1 MVPLVPPSNTSCEAI
16 QRISLKNREYAYI
29 EDANRGVVLVE
40 IGPKVLT
47 LEAHLTL
54 VAKSR
59 MIELGTGRWCV
70 VRNPVV
76 REEGRAALDDFGQAR
91 IAVGDREVRVGPQ
104 VFPLYPGEEL
114 EGEITPEYVLGVY
127 EALRLRALTAF
138 TDERAP
144 GGARRRE
151 AGDEWLVRGPGRYV
165 PSVEVSVVSAEKAR
179 VLKETE
185 YCVVLNPVDRSTGRI
200 QEGRRKVIS
209 GPDVFFLEPGEIL
222 EGDVRRKHVLS
233 EMQGL
238 KLQALD
244 DFSEPEEGGEPRLR
258 KAGDTWIV
266 RGPRT
271 YVLNEKVIILKEIS
285 ALSLGQGEGL
295 YVRDLRSGKVSLVQG
310 PCQFMPE
317 AHQELHEKRLS
328 PEAEALLGLAP
339 APAPHLTAVDGKEAK
354 APRPPASVEK
364 VDRTRAI
371 VLRIEDNTAVLI
383 NDFETN
389 HARVEFGPAK
399 VMLRPYEDV
408 TVLDL
413 SGSTP
418 KRPRQLKVLMLRL
431 GPDFATDLFEVAT
444 RDHAR
449 LRIKLSYKWQFDVEG
464 DSEKDKAIFRVND
477 FIGYVCENLAS
488 RIRQVAAENEFETF
502 HKNASVLIR
511 RAIFGVDD
519 AGKARKDRL
528 FSENQLRIIDIDIK
542 DIAPVDDKT
551 ALKLREAID
560 TNIQIQLDA
569 SRQEA
574 QAAAELKR
582 IRSEEEKQLADISSH
597 RKAEAERQSLIELQ
611 NRNHQLATLSHAK
624 VEAEAELEKARVESE
639 EALARAE
646 AEARASRIRTEAELE
661 RERLMSEMTLE
672 RQKRMNDLEVERQAR
687 LAEVEADQF
696 RQRVE
701 ALGGGENFV
710 KAVAAQAQAAVVGG
724 LDKVVFLP
732 SGSNLNLFDS
742 MQGLLGPGLRNG
754 SPGDKPVP
762 TLQQG

>member
-1 MVPLVPPSNTSCEAI
+1 
-16 QRISLKNREYAYI
+16 
-29 EDANRGVVLVE
+29 
-40 IGPKVLT
+40 
-47 LEAHLTL
+47 
-54 VAKSR
+54 
-59 MIELGTGRWCV
+59 
-70 VRNPVV
+70 
-76 REEGRAALDDFGQAR
+76 
-91 IAVGDREVRVGPQ
+91 
-104 VFPLYPGEEL
+104 
-114 EGEITPEYVLGVY
+114 
-127 EALRLRALTAF
+127 RL
-138 TDERAP
+138 
-144 GGARRRE
+144 RE

-165 PSVEVSVVSAEKAR
+165 PNAAVSVVSAEKAR

-185 YCVVLNPVDRSTGRI
+185 YCVVLNPVDRATGRI
-200 QEGRRKVIS
+200 QEGRRKVIP
-209 GPDVFFLEPGEIL
+209 GPDVFFLEPGEVL

-244 DFSEPEEGGEPRLR
+244 DLTEPEEGGESRPR

-271 YVLNEKVIILKEIS
+271 YVPTEKVLIHKEIS

-328 PEAEALLGLAP
+328 ADAEVLLGLAP
-339 APAPHLTAVDGKEAK
+339 PPPAPALAAVEGKEAK
-354 APRPPASVEK
+354 APRPTQVSSER

-449 LRIKLSYKWQFDVEG
+449 LRIKLSYKWQFDVAG
-464 DSEKDKAIFRVND
+464 DSEKDKCIFRVND

-488 RIRQVAAENEFETF
+488 RIRQVAAENDFETF

-511 RAIFGVDD
+511 RSIFGVDE
-519 AGKARKDRL
+519 AGKVRKDRL

-569 SRQEA
+569 SKQEA

-597 RKAEAERQSLIELQ
+597 RKSEAERQSLIELQ
-611 NRNHQLATLSHAK
+611 NRNNQLATISHAK
-624 VEAEAELEKARVESE
+624 VEAEAQLERARVENE

-661 RERLMSEMTLE
+661 RERQMSEMALE

-687 LAEVEADQF
+687 LAEVEASQF

-742 MQGLLGPGLRNG
+742 MQGLLGPGGASRP
-754 SPGDKPVP
+754 STPG
-762 TLQQG
+762 GAAGGN

>member
-1 MVPLVPPSNTSCEAI
+1 MPSALPSTEAI

-29 EDANRGVVLVE
+29 EDANRGVVLMEV
-40 IGPKVLT
+40 GPRVLT

-54 VAKSR
+54 VAKER
-59 MIELGTGRWCV
+59 MIEVGAGSWCV

-76 REEGRAALDDFGQAR
+76 RVDGQVALDDFGQAR
-91 IAVGDREVRVGPQ
+91 VAVGDREVRVGPK

-114 EGEITPEYVLGVY
+114 EGDIVPEYVLGVS

-138 TDERAP
+138 TDARAP
-144 GGARRRE
+144 DAPRRRE

-165 PSVEVSVVSAEKAR
+165 PDEAVTVVSLEKAR

-185 YCVVLNPVDRSTGRI
+185 YCVILNPVDRATGRV
-200 QEGRRKVIS
+200 QEGRRKVVS
-209 GPDVFFLEPGEIL
+209 GPDVFFLEPGEAL

-233 EMQGL
+233 ELQGL

-244 DFSEPEEGGEPRLR
+244 DLSEDEGGVPHTR

-271 YVLNEKVIILKEIS
+271 YVPSEKVLIHREIA

-328 PEAEALLGLAP
+328 QDAEALLGLSPPPAAP
-339 APAPHLTAVDGKEAK
+339 DGKEAR
-354 APRPPASVEK
+354 APRPHSTVGERG
-364 VDRTRAI
+364 DRTRAI

-449 LRIKLSYKWQFDVEG
+449 LRIKLSYKWQFDVQG
-464 DSEKDKAIFRVND
+464 DAEKDKAIFRVND

-511 RAIFGVDD
+511 RAIFGMDD
-519 AGKARKDRL
+519 AGHARKDRL

-542 DIAPVDDKT
+542 DIAPVDEKT

-574 QAAAELKR
+574 QATAELKR

-597 RKAEAERQSLIELQ
+597 RKSEAERQSLIELQ
-611 NRNHQLATLSHAK
+611 NRNHQLETLSRAK
-624 VEAEAELEKARVESE
+624 VEAEAQLEKARVESE

-646 AEARASRIRTEAELE
+646 SDARASRIRSEAELE
-661 RERLMSEMTLE
+661 RERLTTQMALE
-672 RQKRMNDLEVERQAR
+672 RQQRLNDLEVERQSR
-687 LAEVEADQF
+687 LAEVEASQF

-732 SGSNLNLFDS
+732 SGSNLNLFDA
-742 MQGLLGPGLRNG
+742 MQGLLGPGGAPRLSAGTPSNPDG
-754 SPGDKPVP
+754 TSA
-762 TLQQG
+762 

>member
-1 MVPLVPPSNTSCEAI
+1 VPPSPASSEAI

-59 MIELGTGRWCV
+59 MVELGTGSWCV
-70 VRNPVV
+70 LRNPVV
-76 REEGRAALDDFGQAR
+76 RAEGRVVLDDFGQAR

-114 EGEITPEYVLGVY
+114 EGEISAEYVLGVY

-138 TDERAP
+138 GEERAS

-151 AGDEWLVRGPGRYV
+151 AGDEWLIRGPGRYV
-165 PSVEVSVVSAEKAR
+165 PNAAVVVVSDEKAR

-185 YCVVLNPVDRSTGRI
+185 YCVVLNPVERTTGRL

-209 GPDVFFLEPGEIL
+209 GPDVFFLEPGEEL
-222 EGDVRRKHVLS
+222 EGDVRRKHVLN

-244 DFSEPEEGGEPRLR
+244 DLTEPEPDGAGGVHAR

-271 YVLNEKVIILKEIS
+271 YVPSEKVLILKEIH

-328 PEAEALLGLAP
+328 PDAEALLGLAP
-339 APAPHLTAVDGKEAK
+339 PPPVVSTDGKG
-354 APRPPASVEK
+354 PRAVGEK

-371 VLRIEDNTAVLI
+371 VLRIEDNAAVLI

-408 TVLDL
+408 SVLEL

-449 LRIKLSYKWQFDVEG
+449 LRIKLSYKWQFDVEE
-464 DSEKDKAIFRVND
+464 DSEKDKSIFRVND

-488 RIRQVAAENEFETF
+488 RIRQVAAENDFETF
-502 HKNASVLIR
+502 HKTASVLIR
-511 RAIFGVDD
+511 RAIFGVDE
-519 AGKARKDRL
+519 AGRPRKDRL

-582 IRSEEEKQLADISSH
+582 IRSEEEKQLADIASH

-611 NRNHQLATLSHAK
+611 NRNNQLATLSRAK
-624 VEAEAELEKARVESE
+624 VEAEAQLEQARVQSE
-639 EALARAE
+639 EVLARAE

-661 RERLMSEMTLE
+661 RERKLSEMTLE
-672 RQKRMNDLEVERQAR
+672 RQKRLNDLEVERQAR
-687 LAEVEADQF
+687 LAEVEAEQF

-701 ALGGGENFV
+701 SLGGGENFV

-742 MQGLLGPGLRNG
+742 MQGLLGPGG
-754 SPGDKPVP
+754 ATVGPGPDTKPR
-762 TLQQG
+762 

>member
-1 MVPLVPPSNTSCEAI
+1 MPSAPSTEAI

-29 EDANRGVVLVE
+29 EDANRGVVLMEV
-40 IGPKVLT
+40 GPRVLT

-54 VAKSR
+54 VAKER
-59 MIELGTGRWCV
+59 MVEVGAGSWCV

-76 REEGRAALDDFGQAR
+76 RVDGQVALDDFGQAR
-91 IAVGDREVRVGPQ
+91 VAVGDREVRVGPK

-114 EGEITPEYVLGVY
+114 EGDIVPEYVLGVS

-138 TDERAP
+138 MDTSVPDAP
-144 GGARRRE
+144 RRRE

-165 PSVEVSVVSAEKAR
+165 PGESVTVVSLEKAR

-185 YCVVLNPVDRSTGRI
+185 YCVILNPVDRATGRV
-200 QEGRRKVIS
+200 QEGRRKVVS
-209 GPDVFFLEPGEIL
+209 GPDVFFLEPGEAL

-233 EMQGL
+233 ELQGL

-244 DFSEPEEGGEPRLR
+244 DLSENEGGEPRAR

-271 YVLNEKVIILKEIS
+271 YVPSEKVLIHREIS

-295 YVRDLRSGKVSLVQG
+295 YVRDLRSGKVSLIQG

-328 PEAEALLGLAP
+328 PDAEALLGLTPPLPPP
-339 APAPHLTAVDGKEAK
+339 ADAKEVR
-354 APRPPASVEK
+354 APRLMIATEK
-364 VDRTRAI
+364 GDRTRAI

-449 LRIKLSYKWQFDVEG
+449 LRIKLSYKWQFDVQG
-464 DSEKDKAIFRVND
+464 DPEKDKAIFRVND

-511 RAIFGVDD
+511 RAIFGMDD
-519 AGKARKDRL
+519 AGRARKDRL

-542 DIAPVDDKT
+542 DIAPVDEKT

-582 IRSEEEKQLADISSH
+582 IRSEEERQLADIASH
-597 RKAEAERQSLIELQ
+597 RKSEAERQSLIELQ
-611 NRNHQLATLSHAK
+611 NRNHQLETLSRAK
-624 VEAEAELEKARVESE
+624 VEAEAQLERARVESE

-646 AEARASRIRTEAELE
+646 SDARASRIRSEAEAE
-661 RERLMSEMTLE
+661 RERLTTQVTLE
-672 RQKRMNDLEVERQAR
+672 RQQRLNDLEAERQSR
-687 LAEVEADQF
+687 LAEVEATQF

-701 ALGGGENFV
+701 SLGGGENFV

-732 SGSNLNLFDS
+732 SGANLNLFDA
-742 MQGLLGPGLRNG
+742 MQGLLGPGVQPRLSAHNAPKP
-754 SPGDKPVP
+754 PGD
-762 TLQQG
+762 TSA

>member
-1 MVPLVPPSNTSCEAI
+1 MPPSTPSSDAI

-40 IGPKVLT
+40 IGPRVLT

-54 VAKSR
+54 VMKSR
-59 MIELGTGRWCV
+59 MVELGTGSWCV

-76 REEGRAALDDFGQAR
+76 RAEGRVALDDFGQAR

-114 EGEITPEYVLGVY
+114 EGEIVPEYVLGTN

-138 TDERAP
+138 QEEGASA
-144 GGARRRE
+144 GARRRE
-151 AGDEWLVRGPGRYV
+151 AGDEWLMRGPGRYV
-165 PSVEVSVVSAEKAR
+165 PNAAVVVVSDEKAR

-185 YCVVLNPVDRSTGRI
+185 YCVVLNPVDRATGRI

-209 GPDVFFLEPGEIL
+209 GPDVFFLEPGEEL
-222 EGDVRRKHVLS
+222 EGEVRRKHVLS

-244 DFSEPEEGGEPRLR
+244 DLAEPEEGGVPRER

-271 YVLNEKVIILKEIS
+271 YVPSEKVLILKEIV

-328 PEAEALLGLAP
+328 AEAEALLGLTPP
-339 APAPHLTAVDGKEAK
+339 ALVAVPGEGK
-354 APRPPASVEK
+354 APRAPSAGEK

-371 VLRIEDNTAVLI
+371 VLRIEDNAAVLI

-418 KRPRQLKVLMLRL
+418 KKPRQLKVLMLRL

-449 LRIKLSYKWQFDVEG
+449 LRIKLSYKWQFDVAE

-488 RIRQVAAENEFETF
+488 RIRQVAAENDFETF
-502 HKNASVLIR
+502 HKTASVLIR
-511 RAIFGVDD
+511 RAIFGMDE
-519 AGKARKDRL
+519 GGRPRKDRL
-528 FSENQLRIIDIDIK
+528 FAENQLRIIDIDIK

-611 NRNHQLATLSHAK
+611 NRNNQLATLSRAK
-624 VEAEAELEKARVESE
+624 VEAEAQLEKARVESE

-646 AEARASRIRTEAELE
+646 AEARSSRIRTEAELE
-661 RERLMSEMTLE
+661 RERKMTEMTME
-672 RQKRMNDLEVERQAR
+672 RQKRLNDLEVERQAR
-687 LAEVEADQF
+687 LAEVEASQF

-710 KAVAAQAQAAVVGG
+710 KMVAAQAQAAVVGG

-742 MQGLLGPGLRNG
+742 MQGLLGPGGATVR
-754 SPGDKPVP
+754 PGPGGG
-762 TLQQG
+762 TGGGH

>member
-1 MVPLVPPSNTSCEAI
+1 MPSALPSTEAI

-29 EDANRGVVLVE
+29 EDANRGVVLMEV
-40 IGPKVLT
+40 GPRVLT

-54 VAKSR
+54 VAKER
-59 MIELGTGRWCV
+59 MIEVGAGSWCV

-76 REEGRAALDDFGQAR
+76 RVDGQVALDDFGQAR
-91 IAVGDREVRVGPQ
+91 VAVGDREVRVGPK

-114 EGEITPEYVLGVY
+114 EGDIVPEYVLGVS

-138 TDERAP
+138 ADTRAP
-144 GGARRRE
+144 DAPRRRE

-165 PSVEVSVVSAEKAR
+165 PDEAVTVVSLEKAR

-185 YCVVLNPVDRSTGRI
+185 YCVILNPVDPATGRV
-200 QEGRRKVIS
+200 QEGRRKVVS
-209 GPDVFFLEPGEIL
+209 GPDVFFLEPGEAL

-233 EMQGL
+233 ELQGL

-244 DFSEPEEGGEPRLR
+244 DLSEDEGGVPHTR

-271 YVLNEKVIILKEIS
+271 YVPSEKVLIHREIA

-328 PEAEALLGLAP
+328 PDAEALLGLSPPPAAP
-339 APAPHLTAVDGKEAK
+339 DAKEAR
-354 APRPPASVEK
+354 APRPHSTVGERG
-364 VDRTRAI
+364 DRTRAI

-408 TVLDL
+408 TMLDL

-449 LRIKLSYKWQFDVEG
+449 LRIKLSYKWQFDVQG
-464 DSEKDKAIFRVND
+464 DADKDKAIFRVND

-511 RAIFGVDD
+511 RAIFGMDD
-519 AGKARKDRL
+519 EGRARKDRL

-542 DIAPVDDKT
+542 DIAPVDEKT

-597 RKAEAERQSLIELQ
+597 RKSEAERQSLIELQ
-611 NRNHQLATLSHAK
+611 NRNHQLETLSRAK
-624 VEAEAELEKARVESE
+624 VEAEAQLEKARVESE

-646 AEARASRIRTEAELE
+646 SDARASRIRSEAELE
-661 RERLMSEMTLE
+661 RERLTTQMALE
-672 RQKRMNDLEVERQAR
+672 RQQRLNDLEVERQSR
-687 LAEVEADQF
+687 LAEVEASQF

-732 SGSNLNLFDS
+732 SGSNLNLFDA
-742 MQGLLGPGLRNG
+742 MQGLLGPGGAPRLSAG
-754 SPGDKPVP
+754 TPSKPDG
-762 TLQQG
+762 TSA

>member
-1 MVPLVPPSNTSCEAI
+1 LPPANASEAI

-54 VAKSR
+54 VTKSR
-59 MIELGTGRWCV
+59 MIELGTGSWCV

-76 REEGRAALDDFGQAR
+76 RAEGRVALDDFGQAR

-114 EGEITPEYVLGVY
+114 EGDITPEYVLGLY
-127 EALRLRALTAF
+127 DALRLRALTAF

-144 GGARRRE
+144 GGPRRRE

-165 PSVEVSVVSAEKAR
+165 PSAAVSVVSAEKAR

-185 YCVVLNPVDRSTGRI
+185 YCVVLNPVDRTSGRI
-200 QEGRRKVIS
+200 QEGRRKIVS
-209 GPDVFFLEPGEIL
+209 GPDVFFLEPGEAL

-233 EMQGL
+233 ELQGL

-244 DFSEPEEGGEPRLR
+244 DFSEPDEEGEFQLR

-271 YVLNEKVIILKEIS
+271 YVPNEKVLIHREIA

-328 PEAEALLGLAP
+328 PDAEALLGLAP
-339 APAPHLTAVDGKEAK
+339 APTPAAVDGKEGK
-354 APRPPASVEK
+354 APRQVAAPPER

-408 TVLDL
+408 AVLDL
-413 SGSTP
+413 SGGTP

-449 LRIKLSYKWQFDVEG
+449 LRIKLSYKWLFDVEG

-488 RIRQVAAENEFETF
+488 RIRQVAAENDFETF
-502 HKNASVLIR
+502 HKNASMLIR
-511 RAIFGVDD
+511 RAIFGLDE
-519 AGKARKDRL
+519 AGKARKERV

-597 RKAEAERQSLIELQ
+597 RKSEAERQSLIELQ
-611 NRNHQLATLSHAK
+611 NRNHQLATISHAK
-624 VEAEAELEKARVESE
+624 VEAEAQLERARVESE

-661 RERLMSEMTLE
+661 RERMMSEMALE
-672 RQKRMNDLEVERQAR
+672 RQKRMNDLEVDRQAR
-687 LAEVEADQF
+687 LAEVEAAQF

-732 SGSNLNLFDS
+732 SGSNLNLFDA
-742 MQGLLGPGLRNG
+742 MQGLLGPGGAPRL
-754 SPGDKPVP
+754 P
-762 TLQQG
+762 TQGTGTGKSVDG

>member
-1 MVPLVPPSNTSCEAI
+1 MPPANNSTEAI

-40 IGPKVLT
+40 IGPRVLT

-54 VAKSR
+54 VHKSR
-59 MIELGTGRWCV
+59 MIELGTGSWCV

-76 REEGRAALDDFGQAR
+76 RSDGRVALDDFGQAR

-104 VFPLYPGEEL
+104 VFSLYPGEEL
-114 EGEITPEYVLGVY
+114 EGDITPEYVLGVY

-144 GGARRRE
+144 GGARDRE

-165 PSVEVSVVSAEKAR
+165 PSEAVSVVSAEKAR

-185 YCVVLNPVDRSTGRI
+185 YCVVLNPVDRATGRI

-209 GPDVFFLEPGEIL
+209 GPDVFFLEPGEAL

-244 DFSEPEEGGEPRLR
+244 DFSEPEEGGEPRPR
-258 KAGDTWIV
+258 RAGDTWIV

-271 YVLNEKVIILKEIS
+271 YVPNEKVLIHKEIS

-328 PEAEALLGLAP
+328 PDAEALLGLAP
-339 APAPHLTAVDGKEAK
+339 ALAAVEGKDAK
-354 APRPPASVEK
+354 APRPVPVERI
-364 VDRTRAI
+364 DRTRAI

-383 NDFETN
+383 NDFESN
-389 HARVEFGPAK
+389 HARVEFGPVK

-413 SGSTP
+413 SGGTP

-431 GPDFATDLFEVAT
+431 GPDFSTDLFEVAT

-464 DSEKDKAIFRVND
+464 DAEKDKSIFRVND
-477 FIGYVCENLAS
+477 FVGYVCENLAS

-511 RAIFGVDD
+511 RAIFGVDES
-519 AGKARKDRL
+519 GKARKDRL

-597 RKAEAERQSLIELQ
+597 RKSEAERQSLIELQ
-611 NRNHQLATLSHAK
+611 NRNHQLSAISDAK
-624 VEAEAELEKARVESE
+624 VGAEAQLEKARVESE

-661 RERLMSEMTLE
+661 RERMMSEVALE
-672 RQKRMNDLEVERQAR
+672 RQKRMNDLEVDRQAR

-742 MQGLLGPGLRNG
+742 MQGLLGPGGASRPPTAAG
-754 SPGDKPVP
+754 SGK
-762 TLQQG
+762 TLEG

>member
-1 MVPLVPPSNTSCEAI
+1 MPPSNNSSEAI

-54 VAKSR
+54 VSKSR
-59 MIELGTGRWCV
+59 MIELGTGSWCV

-76 REEGRAALDDFGQAR
+76 REDNKVALDDFGQAR

-114 EGEITPEYVLGVY
+114 EGEISAEDVLGVY
-127 EALRLRALTAF
+127 DALRLRALTAF
-138 TDERAP
+138 MDERAP

-165 PSVEVSVVSAEKAR
+165 PNASVIVVSTEKAR

-185 YCVVLNPVDRSTGRI
+185 YCIVLNPVDRATGKI

-209 GPDVFFLEPGEIL
+209 GPDVFFLEPGEAL

-244 DFSEPEEGGEPRLR
+244 DFSEPEEGSAQRLR

-271 YVLNEKVIILKEIS
+271 YVPNEKVVIQKEIS

-328 PEAEALLGLAP
+328 SEAEALLGLAP
-339 APAPHLTAVDGKEAK
+339 PPQGPHLTTVDAK
-354 APRPPASVEK
+354 DAKPSRPASGSSDR

-371 VLRIEDNTAVLI
+371 VLRIEDNTSVLI

-488 RIRQVAAENEFETF
+488 RIRQVAAENDFETF

-511 RAIFGVDD
+511 RAIFGVDES
-519 AGKARKDRL
+519 GKARKDRL
-528 FSENQLRIIDIDIK
+528 FSENKLRIIDIDIK

-569 SRQEA
+569 SKQEA

-611 NRNHQLATLSHAK
+611 NKNHQLATLSHAK
-624 VEAEAELEKARVESE
+624 VGAEAQLEKARVESE

-661 RERLMSEMTLE
+661 RERKMSEVALE
-672 RQKRMNDLEVERQAR
+672 RQKRLNDLEVDRQAR
-687 LAEVEADQF
+687 LAAVEADQF

-742 MQGLLGPGLRNG
+742 MQGLLGPGMKNG
-754 SPGDKPVP
+754 AAKDGGPSAVS
-762 TLQQG
+762 

>member
-1 MVPLVPPSNTSCEAI
+1 MPPSNNSSEAI

-54 VAKSR
+54 VTKSR
-59 MIELGTGRWCV
+59 MVELGTGSWCV

-76 REEGRAALDDFGQAR
+76 REDGKVSLDDFGQAR

-127 EALRLRALTAF
+127 DALRMRALTAF
-138 TDERAP
+138 MDERAP
-144 GGARRRE
+144 GGPRRRE

-165 PSVEVSVVSAEKAR
+165 PSEAVSVVSTEKAR

-185 YCVVLNPVDRSTGRI
+185 YCIVLNPVDRTTGKI

-209 GPDVFFLEPGEIL
+209 GPDVFFLEPGEVL
-222 EGDVRRKHVLS
+222 EGEVRRKHVLS

-244 DFSEPEEGGEPRLR
+244 DFPEPEEGGEPRPR

-271 YVLNEKVIILKEIS
+271 YVPNEKVVIQKEIH

-328 PEAEALLGLAP
+328 ADAEALLGLAP
-339 APAPHLTAVDGKEAK
+339 APQGVQLSAVDGKEAK
-354 APRPPASVEK
+354 VSRPSPAAGERM
-364 VDRTRAI
+364 DRTRAI

-413 SGSTP
+413 SGGTP

-449 LRIKLSYKWQFDVEG
+449 LRIKLSYKWQFDVES

-488 RIRQVAAENEFETF
+488 RIRQVAAENDFETF

-511 RAIFGVDD
+511 RSIFGVDE

-528 FSENQLRIIDIDIK
+528 FSENKLRIIDIDIK

-569 SRQEA
+569 SKQEA

-582 IRSEEEKQLADISSH
+582 IRSEEEKKLADISSH
-597 RKAEAERQSLIELQ
+597 RKSEAERQSLIELE
-611 NRNHQLATLSHAK
+611 NKNHQLATLSHAK
-624 VEAEAELEKARVESE
+624 VGAEAELEKARVESE

-661 RERLMSEMTLE
+661 RERMMSEVALE
-672 RQKRMNDLEVERQAR
+672 RQKKLNDLEVDRQAR
-687 LAEVEADQF
+687 LAAVEADQF

-710 KAVAAQAQAAVVGG
+710 KVVAAQAQAAVVGG

-742 MQGLLGPGLRNG
+742 MQGLLGPGGKNG
-754 SPGDKPVP
+754 AVVDK
-762 TLQQG
+762 GSAASK

>member
-1 MVPLVPPSNTSCEAI
+1 MPPSNASSDAI

-40 IGPKVLT
+40 IGPRVLT

-54 VAKSR
+54 VMKSR
-59 MIELGTGRWCV
+59 MVELGTGSWCV

-76 REEGRAALDDFGQAR
+76 RAEGRVALDDFGQAR

-114 EGEITPEYVLGVY
+114 EGEIVPEYVLGTN

-138 TDERAP
+138 QEEGAS

-151 AGDEWLVRGPGRYV
+151 AGDEWLMRGPGRYV
-165 PSVEVSVVSAEKAR
+165 PNAAVVVVSDEKAR

-185 YCVVLNPVDRSTGRI
+185 YCVVLNPVDRATGRI

-209 GPDVFFLEPGEIL
+209 GPDVFFLEPGEEL
-222 EGDVRRKHVLS
+222 EGEVRRKHVLS

-244 DFSEPEEGGEPRLR
+244 DLAEPEEGGVPRER

-271 YVLNEKVIILKEIS
+271 YVPSEKVLILKEIV

-328 PEAEALLGLAP
+328 AEAEALLGLAP
-339 APAPHLTAVDGKEAK
+339 PVLAAVPGEGK
-354 APRPPASVEK
+354 APRAPSAGER

-371 VLRIEDNTAVLI
+371 VLRIEDNAAVLI

-418 KRPRQLKVLMLRL
+418 KKPRQLKVLMLRL

-449 LRIKLSYKWQFDVEG
+449 LRIKLSYKWQFDVAE

-488 RIRQVAAENEFETF
+488 RIRQVAAENDFETF
-502 HKNASVLIR
+502 HKTASVLIR
-511 RAIFGVDD
+511 RAIFGMDE
-519 AGKARKDRL
+519 GGRPRKDRL
-528 FSENQLRIIDIDIK
+528 FAENQLRIIDIDIK

-611 NRNHQLATLSHAK
+611 NRNNQLATLSRAK
-624 VEAEAELEKARVESE
+624 VEAEAQLEKARVESE

-661 RERLMSEMTLE
+661 RERKMTEMTME
-672 RQKRMNDLEVERQAR
+672 RQKRLNDLEVERQAR
-687 LAEVEADQF
+687 LAEVEASQF

-710 KAVAAQAQAAVVGG
+710 KMVAAQAQAAVVGG

-742 MQGLLGPGLRNG
+742 MQGLLGPGGATVR
-754 SPGDKPVP
+754 PGPGGG
-762 TLQQG
+762 TGGGH

>member
-1 MVPLVPPSNTSCEAI
+1 MPPANNSSEAI

-54 VAKSR
+54 VTKSR
-59 MIELGTGRWCV
+59 MIELGTGSWCV

-76 REEGRAALDDFGQAR
+76 RADGRVALDDYGQAR

-114 EGEITPEYVLGVY
+114 EGDITPEYVLGLY
-127 EALRLRALTAF
+127 DALRLRALTAF
-138 TDERAP
+138 MDERAP
-144 GGARRRE
+144 GGPRQRE

-165 PSVEVSVVSAEKAR
+165 PSAAVSVVSAEKAR

-185 YCVVLNPVDRSTGRI
+185 YCVVLNPVDRTSGRI
-200 QEGRRKVIS
+200 QEGRRKIVS
-209 GPDVFFLEPGEIL
+209 GPDVFFLEPGEVL
-222 EGDVRRKHVLS
+222 EGDVRRKHILS

-238 KLQALD
+238 KLQAID
-244 DFSEPEEGGEPRLR
+244 DFSEPDEEGEFQLR

-271 YVLNEKVIILKEIS
+271 YVPNEKVLIHKEIA

-328 PEAEALLGLAP
+328 PDAEALLGLAP
-339 APAPHLTAVDGKEAK
+339 PGQGPALAAVEGKEGK
-354 APRPPASVEK
+354 APRQVAVAPER

-389 HARVEFGPAK
+389 HALVEFGPAK

-408 TVLDL
+408 AVLDL
-413 SGSTP
+413 SGGTP

-449 LRIKLSYKWQFDVEG
+449 LRIKLSYKWLFDVEG

-488 RIRQVAAENEFETF
+488 RIRQVAAENDFETF
-502 HKNASVLIR
+502 HKNASMLIR
-511 RAIFGVDD
+511 RAIFGLDD
-519 AGKARKDRL
+519 AGKARKERV

-597 RKAEAERQSLIELQ
+597 RKSEAERQSLIELQ
-611 NRNHQLATLSHAK
+611 NRNHQLATISHAK
-624 VEAEAELEKARVESE
+624 VEAEAQLERARVESE

-661 RERLMSEMTLE
+661 RERMMSEMALE
-672 RQKRMNDLEVERQAR
+672 RQKRMNDLEVDRQAR
-687 LAEVEADQF
+687 LAEVEAGQF

-732 SGSNLNLFDS
+732 SGSNLNLFDA
-742 MQGLLGPGLRNG
+742 MQGLLGPGGAPRL
-754 SPGDKPVP
+754 P
-762 TLQQG
+762 TQSTSTGKSVDG

>member
-1 MVPLVPPSNTSCEAI
+1 MATAQPNSPDAI

-54 VAKSR
+54 ISKSR
-59 MIELGTGRWCV
+59 MVELGAGTWCV

-76 REEGRAALDDFGQAR
+76 RAEGKVALDGYGQAR
-91 IAVGDREVRVGPQ
+91 IAVGDREVRVGPM
-104 VFPLYPGEEL
+104 VFPLYPGEAL
-114 EGEITPEYVLGVY
+114 EGEIMDEYVLGVND
-127 EALRLRALTAF
+127 ALRIRALGAF
-138 TDERAP
+138 TDTSAP
-144 GGARRRE
+144 GGPRRRE

-165 PSVEVSVVSAEKAR
+165 PNASVTVESAEKAR
-179 VLKETE
+179 VLKESE
-185 YCVVLNPVDRSTGRI
+185 YCVVLNPIDRATGKI
-200 QEGRRKVIS
+200 QEGKRRVIAS
-209 GPDVFFLEPGEIL
+209 PDSFFLEPGEVL
-222 EGDVRRKHVLS
+222 EGDIRKKHVLS

-244 DFSEPEEGGEPRLR
+244 DLSEDGPNGTLSR
-258 KAGDTWIV
+258 KAGDTWLI

-271 YVLNEKVIILKEIS
+271 YVPSEKVAILKEIT
-285 ALSLGQGEGL
+285 AMSLGQGEGL
-295 YVRDLRSGKVSLVQG
+295 YVRDLKSGKVSLVQG

-328 PEAEALLGLAP
+328 PDAEAILGLAP
-339 APAPHLTAVDGKEAK
+339 APALQAVDGKPPP
-354 APRPPASVEK
+354 PRERI
-364 VDRTRAI
+364 DRTRAI
-371 VLRIEDNTAVLI
+371 VLRIEDNSAVLI
-383 NDFETN
+383 NDYETN

-399 VMLRPYEDV
+399 VMLKPYEDV
-408 TVLDL
+408 SVLEL

-418 KRPRQLKVLMLRL
+418 KKPRQLKVLMLRL

-449 LRIKLSYKWQFDVEG
+449 LRIKLSYKWQFVVEG
-464 DSEKDKAIFRVND
+464 DSEKDKCIFRVND

-488 RIRQVAAENEFETF
+488 RIRQVAAENDFETF
-502 HKNASVLIR
+502 HKNASNLIR

-519 AGKARKDRL
+519 AGKPRKERV
-528 FSENQLRIIDIDIK
+528 FGENQLRIIDIDIK

-569 SRQEA
+569 SKQEA

-582 IRSEEEKQLADISSH
+582 IKSEEQKQLADIESH
-597 RKAEAERQSLIELQ
+597 KKAEADRQALIELQ
-611 NRNHQLATLSHAK
+611 NKNHQLATLSAAK
-624 VEAEAELEKARVESE
+624 VEAEAQLEKARVESDE
-639 EALARAE
+639 QLARAE
-646 AEARASRIRTEAELE
+646 AEARASKIRTDAELE
-661 RERLMSEMTLE
+661 RERRMMELMLE
-672 RQKRMNDLEVERQAR
+672 RQKRMNDLEVERQSR

-696 RQRVE
+696 RRRVE
-701 ALGGGENFV
+701 AMGGGENFV

-724 LDKVVFLP
+724 IDKVVFVP
-732 SGSNLNLFDS
+732 SNAGLNLFDS
-742 MQGLLGPGLRNG
+742 MQSLLGTNGKPGPGLLE
-754 SPGDKPVP
+754 PGRKPKE
-762 TLQQG
+762 T

>member
-1 MVPLVPPSNTSCEAI
+1 MPPSNNSSEAI

-54 VAKSR
+54 VTKSR
-59 MIELGTGRWCV
+59 MIELGAGSWCV
-70 VRNPVV
+70 LRNPVV
-76 REEGRAALDDFGQAR
+76 RENGRVALDEFGQAR

-114 EGEITPEYVLGVY
+114 EGEIAPEHVLGVY
-127 EALRLRALTAF
+127 DALRLRALTSF

-144 GGARRRE
+144 GSPRLRE

-165 PSVEVSVVSAEKAR
+165 PSEAVEVVSAEKAR

-185 YCVVLNPVDRSTGRI
+185 YCVVLNPVDRATGKI

-209 GPDVFFLEPGEIL
+209 GPDVFFLEPGEAL

-244 DFSEPEEGGEPRLR
+244 DLSEPEEGSEARPR

-271 YVLNEKVIILKEIS
+271 YVPNEKVLILKEIA

-328 PEAEALLGLAP
+328 PDAEALLGLAP
-339 APAPHLTAVDGKEAK
+339 PAPSAQLAAVDGKEVK
-354 APRPPASVEK
+354 APRQAGGSSDRI
-364 VDRTRAI
+364 DRTRAI

-413 SGSTP
+413 SGATP
-418 KRPRQLKVLMLRL
+418 KRPRLLKVIMLRL

-488 RIRQVAAENEFETF
+488 RIRQVAAENDFETF

-511 RAIFGVDD
+511 RAIFGVDET
-519 AGKARKDRL
+519 GKARKDRL

-569 SRQEA
+569 SKQEA

-611 NRNHQLATLSHAK
+611 NKNHQLSTLSHAK
-624 VEAEAELEKARVESE
+624 VEAEAQLEKARVESE

-646 AEARASRIRTEAELE
+646 AEARSSRIRTEAELE
-661 RERLMSEMTLE
+661 REHKMIEMALD
-672 RQKRMNDLEVERQAR
+672 RQKRMNDLEVDRQAR
-687 LAEVEADQF
+687 IAAVEADQF

-742 MQGLLGPGLRNG
+742 MQGLLGPGGRNAA
-754 SPGDKPVP
+754 PAGDKGVGG
-762 TLQQG
+762 TN

>member
-1 MVPLVPPSNTSCEAI
+1 MPSAPSTEAI

-29 EDANRGVVLVE
+29 EDANRGVVLMEV
-40 IGPKVLT
+40 GPRVLT

-54 VAKSR
+54 VAKER
-59 MIELGTGRWCV
+59 MVEVGVGSWCV

-76 REEGRAALDDFGQAR
+76 RVDGQVALDDFGQAR
-91 IAVGDREVRVGPQ
+91 VAVGDREVRVGPK

-114 EGEITPEYVLGVY
+114 EGDIVPEYVLGVS

-138 TDERAP
+138 TDTHVPDAP
-144 GGARRRE
+144 RRRE

-165 PSVEVSVVSAEKAR
+165 PGESVTVVSLEKAR

-185 YCVVLNPVDRSTGRI
+185 YCVILNPVDRATGRV
-200 QEGRRKVIS
+200 QEGRRKVVS
-209 GPDVFFLEPGEIL
+209 GPDVFFLEPGEAL

-233 EMQGL
+233 ELQGL

-244 DFSEPEEGGEPRLR
+244 DLSENEGGEPRAR

-271 YVLNEKVIILKEIS
+271 YVPSEKVLIHREIA

-328 PEAEALLGLAP
+328 PDAEALLGLTPPLPP
-339 APAPHLTAVDGKEAK
+339 AEAK
-354 APRPPASVEK
+354 DARAPRPMIATEK
-364 VDRTRAI
+364 GDRTRAI

-449 LRIKLSYKWQFDVEG
+449 LRIKLSYKWQFDVQG
-464 DSEKDKAIFRVND
+464 DPEKDKAIFRVND

-511 RAIFGVDD
+511 RAIFGMDD
-519 AGKARKDRL
+519 AGRARKDRL

-542 DIAPVDDKT
+542 DIAPVDEKT

-582 IRSEEEKQLADISSH
+582 IRSEEEKQLADIASH
-597 RKAEAERQSLIELQ
+597 RKSEAERQSLIELQ
-611 NRNHQLATLSHAK
+611 NRNHQLETLSRAK
-624 VEAEAELEKARVESE
+624 VEAEAQLERARVESE

-646 AEARASRIRTEAELE
+646 SDARASRIRSEAEAE
-661 RERLMSEMTLE
+661 RERLTTQVALE
-672 RQKRMNDLEVERQAR
+672 RQQRLNDLEVERQSR
-687 LAEVEADQF
+687 LAEVEASQF

-701 ALGGGENFV
+701 SLGGGENFV

-732 SGSNLNLFDS
+732 SGSNLNLFDA
-742 MQGLLGPGLRNG
+742 MQGLLGPGGQPRLSAPH
-754 SPGDKPVP
+754 SPKPAD
-762 TLQQG
+762 G

>member
-1 MVPLVPPSNTSCEAI
+1 M
-16 QRISLKNREYAYI
+16 
-29 EDANRGVVLVE
+29 
-40 IGPKVLT
+40 
-47 LEAHLTL
+47 
-54 VAKSR
+54 
-59 MIELGTGRWCV
+59 
-70 VRNPVV
+70 
-76 REEGRAALDDFGQAR
+76 
-91 IAVGDREVRVGPQ
+91 
-104 VFPLYPGEEL
+104 
-114 EGEITPEYVLGVY
+114 
-127 EALRLRALTAF
+127 
-138 TDERAP
+138 
-144 GGARRRE
+144 
-151 AGDEWLVRGPGRYV
+151 
-165 PSVEVSVVSAEKAR
+165 
-179 VLKETE
+179 
-185 YCVVLNPVDRSTGRI
+185 
-200 QEGRRKVIS
+200 
-209 GPDVFFLEPGEIL
+209 
-222 EGDVRRKHVLS
+222 
-233 EMQGL
+233 
-238 KLQALD
+238 
-244 DFSEPEEGGEPRLR
+244 
-258 KAGDTWIV
+258 
-266 RGPRT
+266 
-271 YVLNEKVIILKEIS
+271 
-285 ALSLGQGEGL
+285 
-295 YVRDLRSGKVSLVQG
+295 RDLRSGKVSLVQG

-328 PEAEALLGLAP
+328 PDAEALLGLSPP
-339 APAPHLTAVDGKEAK
+339 AQGPHLAAVEGKDKDK
-354 APRPPASVEK
+354 AAQRPSQSSSER

-371 VLRIEDNTAVLI
+371 VLRIEDNTSVLI

-413 SGSTP
+413 SGGTP

-488 RIRQVAAENEFETF
+488 RIRQVAAENDFETF

-511 RAIFGVDD
+511 RAIFGVDE

-528 FSENQLRIIDIDIK
+528 FSENKLRIIDIDIK

-569 SRQEA
+569 SKQEA

-597 RKAEAERQSLIELQ
+597 RKSEAERQSLIELQ
-611 NRNHQLATLSHAK
+611 NKNHQLATLSHAK
-624 VEAEAELEKARVESE
+624 VGAEAQLEKARVENE

-646 AEARASRIRTEAELE
+646 AESRASRIRTEAELE
-661 RERLMSEMTLE
+661 RERMMSEVALE
-672 RQKRMNDLEVERQAR
+672 RQKKMNDLEVDRQAR
-687 LAEVEADQF
+687 LAAVEADQF

-742 MQGLLGPGLRNG
+742 MQGLLGPGGKNG
-754 SPGDKPVP
+754 VTGDKSA
-762 TLQQG
+762 GGSN

>member
-1 MVPLVPPSNTSCEAI
+1 MPSAPSTEAI

-29 EDANRGVVLVE
+29 EDANRGVVLMEV
-40 IGPKVLT
+40 GPRVLT

-54 VAKSR
+54 VAKER
-59 MIELGTGRWCV
+59 MVEVGAGSWCV

-76 REEGRAALDDFGQAR
+76 RVDGQVALDDFGQAR
-91 IAVGDREVRVGPQ
+91 VAVGNREVRVGPK

-114 EGEITPEYVLGVY
+114 EGDIAPEYVLGVS

-138 TDERAP
+138 TDTHVPDAP
-144 GGARRRE
+144 RRRE

-165 PSVEVSVVSAEKAR
+165 PGESVTVVSLEKAR

-185 YCVVLNPVDRSTGRI
+185 YCVILNPVDRATGRV
-200 QEGRRKVIS
+200 QEGRRKVVS
-209 GPDVFFLEPGEIL
+209 GPDVFFLEPGEAL

-233 EMQGL
+233 ELQGL

-244 DFSEPEEGGEPRLR
+244 DLSENEGGEPRAR

-271 YVLNEKVIILKEIS
+271 YVPSEKVLIHREIA

-328 PEAEALLGLAP
+328 PDAEALLGLTPPLPP
-339 APAPHLTAVDGKEAK
+339 AEAK
-354 APRPPASVEK
+354 DARAPRPMFATEK
-364 VDRTRAI
+364 GDRTRAI

-449 LRIKLSYKWQFDVEG
+449 LRIKLSYKWQFDVQG
-464 DSEKDKAIFRVND
+464 DPEKDKAIFRVND

-511 RAIFGVDD
+511 RAIFGMDD
-519 AGKARKDRL
+519 AGRARKDRL

-542 DIAPVDDKT
+542 DIAPVDEKT

-582 IRSEEEKQLADISSH
+582 IRSEEEKQLADIASH
-597 RKAEAERQSLIELQ
+597 RKSEAERQSLIELQ
-611 NRNHQLATLSHAK
+611 NRNHQLETLSRAK
-624 VEAEAELEKARVESE
+624 VEAEAQLERARVESE

-646 AEARASRIRTEAELE
+646 SDARASRIRSEAEAE
-661 RERLMSEMTLE
+661 RERLTTQVALE
-672 RQKRMNDLEVERQAR
+672 RQQRLNDLEVERQSR
-687 LAEVEADQF
+687 LAEVEATQF

-701 ALGGGENFV
+701 SLGGGENFV

-732 SGSNLNLFDS
+732 SGSNLNLFDA
-742 MQGLLGPGLRNG
+742 MQGLLGPGGQPRLSAHNPPK
-754 SPGDKPVP
+754 SPGD
-762 TLQQG
+762 TSA

>member
-1 MVPLVPPSNTSCEAI
+1 MVLENGRRSGLWAARGWQSLAANPRRNSWRSRTPTEAI

-54 VAKSR
+54 VTKSR
-59 MIELGTGRWCV
+59 MIELGTGNWCV

-76 REEGRAALDDFGQAR
+76 REGGKVALDEFGQAR

-104 VFPLYPGEEL
+104 VFPLYPGEEM
-114 EGEITPEYVLGVY
+114 EGEITPEHVLGVY
-127 EALRLRALTAF
+127 DALRLQALNAF
-138 TDERAP
+138 MDERAP
-144 GGARRRE
+144 GGPRRRE

-165 PSVEVSVVSAEKAR
+165 PNAAVVVVSAEKAR
-179 VLKETE
+179 MLKETE
-185 YCVVLNPVDRSTGRI
+185 YCVVLNPVDRTTGKI
-200 QEGRRKVIS
+200 QEGRRKIIS
-209 GPDVFFLEPGEIL
+209 GPDVFFLEPGEAL

-244 DFSEPEEGGEPRLR
+244 DFSEPDEGGESRAR

-271 YVLNEKVIILKEIS
+271 YVPNERVLIHKEIV

-328 PEAEALLGLAP
+328 AEAEALLGLAP
-339 APAPHLTAVDGKEAK
+339 PPPAPQLAAVDGKDPK
-354 APRPPASVEK
+354 APRSAAPSPERI
-364 VDRTRAI
+364 DRTRAI

-488 RIRQVAAENEFETF
+488 RIRQVAAENDFETF

-511 RAIFGVDD
+511 RAIFGVDE
-519 AGKARKDRL
+519 AGKARKDRACTT
-528 FSENQLRIIDIDIK
+528 R
-542 DIAPVDDKT
+542 PG
-551 ALKLREAID
+551 
-560 TNIQIQLDA
+560 
-569 SRQEA
+569 
-574 QAAAELKR
+574 
-582 IRSEEEKQLADISSH
+582 
-597 RKAEAERQSLIELQ
+597 ER
-611 NRNHQLATLSHAK
+611 
-624 VEAEAELEKARVESE
+624 AR
-639 EALARAE
+639 
-646 AEARASRIRTEAELE
+646 RASRRHQE
-661 RERLMSEMTLE
+661 RVQRA
-672 RQKRMNDLEVERQAR
+672 RRRAARGRHDDGAR
-687 LAEVEADQF
+687 LAGRAARGAARAGFEPGTQVAWTIPADAVILHRRDRPSRGEHENPVQGVIAEF
-696 RQRVE
+696 IP
-701 ALGGGENFV
+701 LG
-710 KAVAAQAQAAVVGG
+710 AQANLSIHVNGRPDMALHTTLTMHVAMRNRLAKGEPVGVSLLASG
-724 LDKVVFLP
+724 IHVMPWQDVPEELP
-732 SGSNLNLFDS
+732 ADPSAGTA
-742 MQGLLGPGLRNG
+742 PVALRTRRTRRT
-754 SPGDKPVP
+754 PARRTRARRATPP
-762 TLQQG
+762 RPRR

>member
-1 MVPLVPPSNTSCEAI
+1 MPPSNNSTEAI

-40 IGPKVLT
+40 IGPRVLT

-54 VAKSR
+54 VHKSR
-59 MIELGTGRWCV
+59 MIELGTGSWCV

-76 REEGRAALDDFGQAR
+76 RTESKVALDDFGQAR

-127 EALRLRALTAF
+127 EALRLRALNAF

-144 GGARRRE
+144 GGPRLRE

-165 PSVEVSVVSAEKAR
+165 PSAAVTVVSAEKAR

-185 YCVVLNPVDRSTGRI
+185 YCVVLNPVDRATGRI

-209 GPDVFFLEPGEIL
+209 GPDVFFLEPGEVL

-244 DFSEPEEGGEPRLR
+244 DLTEPEEDGESRPR

-271 YVLNEKVIILKEIS
+271 YVPSEKVLIHKEIS

-328 PEAEALLGLAP
+328 PDAEALLGLAP
-339 APAPHLTAVDGKEAK
+339 PPPAPALAAVEGKEAK
-354 APRPPASVEK
+354 APRAVAVPSER

-464 DSEKDKAIFRVND
+464 DSEKDKCIFRVND

-488 RIRQVAAENEFETF
+488 RIRQVAAENDFETF

-511 RAIFGVDD
+511 RSIFGVDE
-519 AGKARKDRL
+519 AGKVRKDRL
-528 FSENQLRIIDIDIK
+528 FSENKLRIIDIDIK

-569 SRQEA
+569 SKQEA

-597 RKAEAERQSLIELQ
+597 RKSEAEKQSLIELQ

-624 VEAEAELEKARVESE
+624 VGAEAQLEKARVENE

-661 RERLMSEMTLE
+661 RERKMSEVALE
-672 RQKRMNDLEVERQAR
+672 RQKRLNDLEVERQAR
-687 LAEVEADQF
+687 LAEVEAEQF

-742 MQGLLGPGLRNG
+742 MQGLLGPGGAPRPAANSG
-754 SPGDKPVP
+754 K
-762 TLQQG
+762 TLEG

>member
-1 MVPLVPPSNTSCEAI
+1 MPSSPTTEAI

-29 EDANRGVVLVE
+29 EDANRGVVLMEV
-40 IGPKVLT
+40 GPRVLT

-54 VAKSR
+54 VAKER
-59 MIELGTGRWCV
+59 MVELGAGSWCV

-76 REEGRAALDDFGQAR
+76 RVDGQVALDEFGQAR
-91 IAVGDREVRVGPQ
+91 VAVGDREVRVGPK

-114 EGEITPEYVLGVY
+114 EGDIVPEYVLGVS

-138 TDERAP
+138 IDTHLPDAP
-144 GGARRRE
+144 RRRE

-165 PSVEVSVVSAEKAR
+165 PGESVSVVSLEKAR

-185 YCVVLNPVDRSTGRI
+185 YCVILNPVDRATGRV
-200 QEGRRKVIS
+200 QEGRRKVVS
-209 GPDVFFLEPGEIL
+209 GPDVFFLEPGEAL

-233 EMQGL
+233 ELQGL

-244 DFSEPEEGGEPRLR
+244 DLSETEGGEPRAR

-271 YVLNEKVIILKEIS
+271 YVPSEKVLIHREIA

-328 PEAEALLGLAP
+328 PDAEALLGLAP
-339 APAPHLTAVDGKEAK
+339 PPPPAEAK
-354 APRPPASVEK
+354 DARAPRPASAPEK
-364 VDRTRAI
+364 GDRTRAI

-449 LRIKLSYKWQFDVEG
+449 LRIKLSYKWQFDVQG
-464 DSEKDKAIFRVND
+464 DPEKDKAIFRVND

-511 RAIFGVDD
+511 RAIFGMDD
-519 AGKARKDRL
+519 AGRARKDRL

-542 DIAPVDDKT
+542 DIAPVDEKT

-582 IRSEEEKQLADISSH
+582 IRSEEEKQLADIASH
-597 RKAEAERQSLIELQ
+597 RKSEAERQSLIELQ
-611 NRNHQLATLSHAK
+611 NRNHQLEMLSRAK
-624 VEAEAELEKARVESE
+624 VEAEAQLERARVESE

-646 AEARASRIRTEAELE
+646 SDARASRIRSEAEAE
-661 RERLMSEMTLE
+661 RERLSTQVALE
-672 RQKRMNDLEVERQAR
+672 RQQRLDNLEVERQSR
-687 LAEVEADQF
+687 LAEVEAAQF

-732 SGSNLNLFDS
+732 SGSNLNLFDA
-742 MQGLLGPGLRNG
+742 MQGLLGPGGAPRLSAHNAPK
-754 SPGDKPVP
+754 SPGD
-762 TLQQG
+762 TSA

>member
-1 MVPLVPPSNTSCEAI
+1 MPSAPSTEAI

-29 EDANRGVVLVE
+29 EDANRGVVLMEV
-40 IGPKVLT
+40 GPRVLT

-54 VAKSR
+54 VAKER
-59 MIELGTGRWCV
+59 MVEVGAGSWCV

-76 REEGRAALDDFGQAR
+76 RVDGQVALDDFGQAR
-91 IAVGDREVRVGPQ
+91 VAVGDREVRVGPK

-114 EGEITPEYVLGVY
+114 EGDIVPEYVLGVS

-138 TDERAP
+138 TDTHVPDAP
-144 GGARRRE
+144 RRRE

-165 PSVEVSVVSAEKAR
+165 PGESVTVVSLEKAR

-185 YCVVLNPVDRSTGRI
+185 YCVILNPVDRATGRV
-200 QEGRRKVIS
+200 QEGRRKVVS
-209 GPDVFFLEPGEIL
+209 GPDVFFLEPGEAL

-233 EMQGL
+233 ELQGL

-244 DFSEPEEGGEPRLR
+244 DLSENEGGEPRAR

-271 YVLNEKVIILKEIS
+271 YVPSEKVLIHREIA

-328 PEAEALLGLAP
+328 PDAEALLGLTPPLPP
-339 APAPHLTAVDGKEAK
+339 AEAK
-354 APRPPASVEK
+354 DARAPRPMIATEK
-364 VDRTRAI
+364 GDRTRAI

-449 LRIKLSYKWQFDVEG
+449 LRIKLSYKWQFDVQG
-464 DSEKDKAIFRVND
+464 DPEKDKAIFRVND

-511 RAIFGVDD
+511 RAIFGMDD
-519 AGKARKDRL
+519 AGRARKDRL
-528 FSENQLRIIDIDIK
+528 FSENLLRIIDIDIK
-542 DIAPVDDKT
+542 DIAPVDEKT

-582 IRSEEEKQLADISSH
+582 IRSEEEKQLADIASH
-597 RKAEAERQSLIELQ
+597 RKSEAERQSLIELQ
-611 NRNHQLATLSHAK
+611 NRNHQLETLSRAK
-624 VEAEAELEKARVESE
+624 VEAEAQLERARVESE

-646 AEARASRIRTEAELE
+646 SDARASRIRSEAEAE
-661 RERLMSEMTLE
+661 RERLTTQVALE
-672 RQKRMNDLEVERQAR
+672 RQQRLNDLEVERQSR
-687 LAEVEADQF
+687 LAEVEASQF

-701 ALGGGENFV
+701 SLGGGENFV

-732 SGSNLNLFDS
+732 SGSNLNLFDA
-742 MQGLLGPGLRNG
+742 MQGLLGPGGQPRL
-754 SPGDKPVP
+754 SAPHAPKPADV
-762 TLQQG
+762 

>member
-1 MVPLVPPSNTSCEAI
+1 MPSPLPSTEAI

-29 EDANRGVVLVE
+29 EDANRGVVLMEV
-40 IGPKVLT
+40 GPRVLT

-54 VAKSR
+54 VAKER
-59 MIELGTGRWCV
+59 MVEVGAGHWCV

-76 REEGRAALDDFGQAR
+76 RESGQVALDDFGQAR
-91 IAVGDREVRVGPQ
+91 VAVGDREVRVGPK

-114 EGEITPEYVLGVY
+114 EGEIIPEYVLGVS

-138 TDERAP
+138 TDDRAKDGP
-144 GGARRRE
+144 RHRE
-151 AGDEWLVRGPGRYV
+151 AGDEWLMRGPGRYV
-165 PSVEVSVVSAEKAR
+165 PGEAVSVESLEKAR

-185 YCVVLNPVDRSTGRI
+185 YCVILNPVDRATGRI
-200 QEGRRKVIS
+200 QEGRRKVVS
-209 GPDVFFLEPGEIL
+209 GPDVFFLEPGEAL

-233 EMQGL
+233 ELQGL

-244 DFSEPEEGGEPRLR
+244 DLTEEEGGEPRLR

-271 YVLNEKVIILKEIS
+271 YVPSEKVLIHKEIS

-295 YVRDLRSGKVSLVQG
+295 YVRDLRSGKVTLVQG

-328 PEAEALLGLAP
+328 PEAEALLGLSPPP
-339 APAPHLTAVDGKEAK
+339 APTEAK
-354 APRPPASVEK
+354 DVRAPRPTSAPEK
-364 VDRTRAI
+364 GDRTRAI

-383 NDFETN
+383 NDFESN

-449 LRIKLSYKWQFDVEG
+449 LRIKLSYKWQFDVQ
-464 DSEKDKAIFRVND
+464 DDPEKDKAIFRVND

-511 RAIFGVDD
+511 RAIFGMDD
-519 AGKARKDRL
+519 AGRARKDRL

-542 DIAPVDDKT
+542 DIAPVDEKT

-597 RKAEAERQSLIELQ
+597 RKSEAERQSLIELQ
-611 NRNHQLATLSHAK
+611 NRNHQLETLSRAK
-624 VEAEAELEKARVESE
+624 VEAEAQLEKARVESE

-646 AEARASRIRTEAELE
+646 SDARASRIRSEAELE
-661 RERLMSEMTLE
+661 RERLTIQMALE
-672 RQKRMNDLEVERQAR
+672 RQQRLNDLEVERQSR
-687 LAEVEADQF
+687 LAEVEASQF

-710 KAVAAQAQAAVVGG
+710 RVVAAQAQAAVVGG
-724 LDKVVFLP
+724 LEKVVFLP
-732 SGSNLNLFDS
+732 TGSNLNLFDA
-742 MQGLLGPGLRNG
+742 MQGLLGPGSAPRLSTVNA
-754 SPGDKPVP
+754 PKPED
-762 TLQQG
+762 TSA

>member
-1 MVPLVPPSNTSCEAI
+1 VPPSNNSSEAI

-54 VAKSR
+54 VSKSR
-59 MIELGTGRWCV
+59 MIELGTGSWCV

-76 REEGRAALDDFGQAR
+76 RENTRVALDDFGQAR

-114 EGEITPEYVLGVY
+114 EGEIAAEFVLGVY
-127 EALRLRALTAF
+127 DALRLRALTAF
-138 TDERAP
+138 LDDRAP
-144 GGARRRE
+144 GAPRSRE

-165 PSVEVSVVSAEKAR
+165 PNAAVVVVSDEKAR

-185 YCVVLNPVDRSTGRI
+185 YCVVLNPVDRATGKI
-200 QEGRRKVIS
+200 QEGRRKITP
-209 GPDVFFLEPGEIL
+209 GPDVFFLEPGEAL

-244 DFSEPEEGGEPRLR
+244 DFSEPDQGAEPRAR

-271 YVLNEKVIILKEIS
+271 YVPNEKVLILKEIV

-328 PEAEALLGLAP
+328 AEAEALLGLSPPQAAP
-339 APAPHLTAVDGKEAK
+339 QAAADAK
-354 APRPPASVEK
+354 APRPAASSSERI
-364 VDRTRAI
+364 DRTRAI

-431 GPDFATDLFEVAT
+431 GPDFATDLFEIAT

-449 LRIKLSYKWQFDVEG
+449 LRIKLSYKWQFDVEN

-488 RIRQVAAENEFETF
+488 RIRQVAAENDFETF

-511 RAIFGVDD
+511 RTIFGVDE
-519 AGKARKDRL
+519 AGKVRKDRL
-528 FSENQLRIIDIDIK
+528 FAENQLRIIDIDIK

-569 SRQEA
+569 SKQEA
-574 QAAAELKR
+574 QASAELKR

-597 RKAEAERQSLIELQ
+597 RKSEAERQSLIELQ
-611 NRNHQLATLSHAK
+611 NKNHQLATLSHAK
-624 VEAEAELEKARVESE
+624 VGAEAQLEKARVENE
-639 EALARAE
+639 ESLARAE

-661 RERLMSEMTLE
+661 RERMMSEMSLE
-672 RQKRMNDLEVERQAR
+672 RQKRMNDLEVDRQSR
-687 LAEVEADQF
+687 LAAVEADQF
-696 RQRVE
+696 RLRVE

-710 KAVAAQAQAAVVGG
+710 KMVAAQAQAAVVGG

-742 MQGLLGPGLRNG
+742 MQGLLGPGGRAVAA
-754 SPGDKPVP
+754 GDKGTTASPS
-762 TLQQG
+762 

>member
-1 MVPLVPPSNTSCEAI
+1 MPPSNNSTEAI

-40 IGPKVLT
+40 IGPRVLT

-54 VAKSR
+54 VNKSR
-59 MIELGTGRWCV
+59 MIELGTGSWCV

-76 REEGRAALDDFGQAR
+76 RTEGKVALDDFGQAR

-114 EGEITPEYVLGVY
+114 EGDITPEYVLGVY
-127 EALRLRALTAF
+127 DALRLRALNSF

-144 GGARRRE
+144 GGPRPRE

-165 PSVEVSVVSAEKAR
+165 PNAAVTVVSAEKAR

-185 YCVVLNPVDRSTGRI
+185 YCVVLNPVDRATGRI

-209 GPDVFFLEPGEIL
+209 GPDVFFLEPGEAL

-244 DFSEPEEGGEPRLR
+244 DLTEPDEEGESRSR

-271 YVLNEKVIILKEIS
+271 YVPSEKVLIHKEIV

-328 PEAEALLGLAP
+328 PDAEALLGLAP
-339 APAPHLTAVDGKEAK
+339 PLPAPALAAVEGKEAK
-354 APRPPASVEK
+354 AVRPALASSER

-464 DSEKDKAIFRVND
+464 DSEKDKCIFRVND

-488 RIRQVAAENEFETF
+488 RIRQVAAENDFETF

-511 RAIFGVDD
+511 RSIFGVDE

-528 FSENQLRIIDIDIK
+528 FSENKLRIIDIDIK

-569 SRQEA
+569 SKQEA

-597 RKAEAERQSLIELQ
+597 RKSEAEKQSLIELQ

-624 VEAEAELEKARVESE
+624 VGAEAQLEKARVESE

-661 RERLMSEMTLE
+661 RERKMSEVALE
-672 RQKRMNDLEVERQAR
+672 RQKRLNDLEVERQAR
-687 LAEVEADQF
+687 LAEVEAGQF

-742 MQGLLGPGLRNG
+742 MQGLLGPGGASRPPVNTG
-754 SPGDKPVP
+754 SGK
-762 TLQQG
+762 TLEG

>member
-1 MVPLVPPSNTSCEAI
+1 MPPANNSSEAI

-54 VAKSR
+54 VNKSR
-59 MIELGTGRWCV
+59 MIELGTGRWCD
-70 VRNPVV
+70 VRNP
-76 REEGRAALDDFGQAR
+76 EERVDGRVALDDFGQAR

-114 EGEITPEYVLGVY
+114 EGDITPEYVLGVY
-127 EALRLRALTAF
+127 DALRLRALTAF
-138 TDERAP
+138 NDERAS
-144 GGARRRE
+144 GGPRNRE

-165 PSVEVSVVSAEKAR
+165 PSEAVTVVSAEKAR

-185 YCVVLNPVDRSTGRI
+185 YCVVLNPVDRATGRI

-209 GPDVFFLEPGEIL
+209 GPDVFFLEPGEAL

-244 DFSEPEEGGEPRLR
+244 DFSEPEEGGEPRPR

-271 YVLNEKVIILKEIS
+271 YVPNEKVVIHKEIS

-328 PEAEALLGLAP
+328 PDAEALLGLAP
-339 APAPHLTAVDGKEAK
+339 APALAAVEGKDGK
-354 APRPPASVEK
+354 APRPVPPERI
-364 VDRTRAI
+364 DRTRAI

-383 NDFETN
+383 NDFESN
-389 HARVEFGPAK
+389 QARVEFGPVK

-413 SGSTP
+413 SGGTP

-431 GPDFATDLFEVAT
+431 GPDFSTDLFEVAT

-464 DSEKDKAIFRVND
+464 DAEKDKSIFRVND
-477 FIGYVCENLAS
+477 FVGYVCENLAS
-488 RIRQVAAENEFETF
+488 RIRQVAAENDFETF
-502 HKNASVLIR
+502 HKNASTLIR
-511 RAIFGVDD
+511 RAIFGVDEG
-519 AGKARKDRL
+519 GKPRKERL

-597 RKAEAERQSLIELQ
+597 RKSEAERQSLIELQ
-611 NRNHQLATLSHAK
+611 NRNHQLATISHAK
-624 VEAEAELEKARVESE
+624 VEAEAQLEKARVESE

-646 AEARASRIRTEAELE
+646 AEARASRIRSEAELE
-661 RERLMSEMTLE
+661 RERMMSEMALE
-672 RQKRMNDLEVERQAR
+672 RQKRLNDLEVERQAR
-687 LAEVEADQF
+687 LAEVEAAQF

-732 SGSNLNLFDS
+732 SGSNLNLFDA
-742 MQGLLGPGLRNG
+742 MQGLLGPGGAPRPPLAGTG
-754 SPGDKPVP
+754 SGK
-762 TLQQG
+762 TLEG

>member
-1 MVPLVPPSNTSCEAI
+1 M
-16 QRISLKNREYAYI
+16 
-29 EDANRGVVLVE
+29 
-40 IGPKVLT
+40 
-47 LEAHLTL
+47 
-54 VAKSR
+54 
-59 MIELGTGRWCV
+59 
-70 VRNPVV
+70 
-76 REEGRAALDDFGQAR
+76 
-91 IAVGDREVRVGPQ
+91 
-104 VFPLYPGEEL
+104 
-114 EGEITPEYVLGVY
+114 
-127 EALRLRALTAF
+127 
-138 TDERAP
+138 
-144 GGARRRE
+144 
-151 AGDEWLVRGPGRYV
+151 
-165 PSVEVSVVSAEKAR
+165 
-179 VLKETE
+179 
-185 YCVVLNPVDRSTGRI
+185 
-200 QEGRRKVIS
+200 
-209 GPDVFFLEPGEIL
+209 
-222 EGDVRRKHVLS
+222 
-233 EMQGL
+233 
-238 KLQALD
+238 
-244 DFSEPEEGGEPRLR
+244 
-258 KAGDTWIV
+258 
-266 RGPRT
+266 
-271 YVLNEKVIILKEIS
+271 
-285 ALSLGQGEGL
+285 
-295 YVRDLRSGKVSLVQG
+295 
-310 PCQFMPE
+310 
-317 AHQELHEKRLS
+317 
-328 PEAEALLGLAP
+328 
-339 APAPHLTAVDGKEAK
+339 
-354 APRPPASVEK
+354 
-364 VDRTRAI
+364 
-371 VLRIEDNTAVLI
+371 LRIEDNTAVLI

-488 RIRQVAAENEFETF
+488 RIRQVAAENDFETF

-511 RAIFGVDD
+511 RAIFGVDE

-569 SRQEA
+569 SKQEA
-574 QAAAELKR
+574 QASAELKR

-611 NRNHQLATLSHAK
+611 NKNHQLSTLSHAK
-624 VEAEAELEKARVESE
+624 VGAEAQLEKARVESE

-661 RERLMSEMTLE
+661 RERKMSEVALE
-672 RQKRMNDLEVERQAR
+672 RQKRLNDLEVDRQAR
-687 LAEVEADQF
+687 LTAVEADQF

-742 MQGLLGPGLRNG
+742 MQGLLGPGGRPVAAGRRGPAAPTEVRRHLPNTGQEGPPRGLPGGLSRIKPFPWPLLKSTCESG
-754 SPGDKPVP
+754 SCSP
-762 TLQQG
+762 TSTSFCRAPSPTSGCSSAWSIMRAGRSSTSISSWHISRTGTSGTRHGPRSGFDGGCGAQGVG

>member
-1 MVPLVPPSNTSCEAI
+1 VQVFPVPPSNNSAEAI

-54 VAKSR
+54 VSKSR
-59 MIELGTGRWCV
+59 MIELGTGSWCV

-76 REEGRAALDDFGQAR
+76 RTEGKVALDDFGQAR

-127 EALRLRALTAF
+127 DALRLRALTAF

-144 GGARRRE
+144 GGPRRRE

-165 PSVEVSVVSAEKAR
+165 PSEAIAVVSAEKAR

-185 YCVVLNPVDRSTGRI
+185 YCVVLNPLDRATGRI

-209 GPDVFFLEPGEIL
+209 GPDVFFLEPGEVL
-222 EGDVRRKHVLS
+222 EGEVRRKHVLS

-244 DFSEPEEGGEPRLR
+244 DFSEPDEGGEPRLR

-271 YVLNEKVIILKEIS
+271 YVPNERVVIHKEIV

-339 APAPHLTAVDGKEAK
+339 PAASQLAAVDGKEAK
-354 APRPPASVEK
+354 APRPASQAMDR

-413 SGSTP
+413 SGGTP

-488 RIRQVAAENEFETF
+488 RIRQVAAENEFEAF

-511 RAIFGVDD
+511 RAIFGVDE

-582 IRSEEEKQLADISSH
+582 IRSEEEKKLADISSH

-611 NRNHQLATLSHAK
+611 NKNHQLATLSHAK
-624 VEAEAELEKARVESE
+624 VEAEAQLEKARVESDE
-639 EALARAE
+639 VLARAE

-661 RERLMSEMTLE
+661 RERLMSEMTLA
-672 RQKRMNDLEVERQAR
+672 RQKQMNDLEVDRQAR
-687 LAEVEADQF
+687 LAAVEADQF

-754 SPGDKPVP
+754 TTADKG
-762 TLQQG
+762 TTAAS

>member
-1 MVPLVPPSNTSCEAI
+1 MPSAPVTEAI

-29 EDANRGVVLVE
+29 EDANRGVVLMEV
-40 IGPKVLT
+40 GPRVLT

-54 VAKSR
+54 VAKER
-59 MIELGTGRWCV
+59 MVEVGAGNWCV

-76 REEGRAALDDFGQAR
+76 REGGQVALDEFGQAR
-91 IAVGDREVRVGPQ
+91 VAVGDREVRVGPK

-114 EGEITPEYVLGVY
+114 EGDIVPEYVLGVS
-127 EALRLRALTAF
+127 EALRLRALTAYQDAS
-138 TDERAP
+138 TPSEP
-144 GGARRRE
+144 RRRE

-165 PSVEVSVVSAEKAR
+165 PPESVTVVSLERAR

-185 YCVVLNPVDRSTGRI
+185 YCVILNPVDRATGRV
-200 QEGRRKVIS
+200 QEGRRKVVS
-209 GPDVFFLEPGEIL
+209 GPDVFFLEPGEAL

-233 EMQGL
+233 ELQGL

-244 DFSEPEEGGEPRLR
+244 DLTEQEGGEPRAR

-271 YVLNEKVIILKEIS
+271 YVPSEKVLIHREIA

-295 YVRDLRSGKVSLVQG
+295 YVRDLRSGKVTLVQG

-328 PEAEALLGLAP
+328 PDAEALLGLTPPLAL
-339 APAPHLTAVDGKEAK
+339 AEAKDAKEAR
-354 APRPPASVEK
+354 APRPVTLLEK
-364 VDRTRAI
+364 GDRTRAI

-449 LRIKLSYKWQFDVEG
+449 LRIKLSYKWQFDVQG
-464 DSEKDKAIFRVND
+464 DPEKDKAIFRVND

-488 RIRQVAAENEFETF
+488 RIRQVAAENDFETF

-511 RAIFGVDD
+511 RAIFGLDD

-528 FSENQLRIIDIDIK
+528 FGENQLRIIDIDIK
-542 DIAPVDDKT
+542 DIAPVDEKT

-582 IRSEEEKQLADISSH
+582 IRSEEEKQLADIASH

-611 NRNHQLATLSHAK
+611 NRNHQLETLSRAK
-624 VEAEAELEKARVESE
+624 VEAEAQLERARVESE

-646 AEARASRIRTEAELE
+646 SDARASRIRAEAEAD
-661 RERLMSEMTLE
+661 REKLSTQVTVE
-672 RQKRMNDLEVERQAR
+672 RQQRLNDLEVERQSR
-687 LAEVEADQF
+687 LAEVDASQF

-701 ALGGGENFV
+701 SMGGGENFV
-710 KAVAAQAQAAVVGG
+710 KAVAAQSQAAVVGG

-732 SGSNLNLFDS
+732 TGSNLNLFDA
-742 MQGLLGPGLRNG
+742 MQGLLGPGGPPRLNAHTVS
-754 SPGDKPVP
+754 SPPAD
-762 TLQQG
+762 TSA

>member
-1 MVPLVPPSNTSCEAI
+1 MPSAPSTEAI

-29 EDANRGVVLVE
+29 EDANRGVVLMEV
-40 IGPKVLT
+40 GPRVLT

-54 VAKSR
+54 VAKER
-59 MIELGTGRWCV
+59 MVEVGAGSWCV

-76 REEGRAALDDFGQAR
+76 RVDGQVALDDFGQAR
-91 IAVGDREVRVGPQ
+91 VAVGDREVRVGPK

-114 EGEITPEYVLGVY
+114 EGDIVPEYVLGVS

-138 TDERAP
+138 TDTHVPDAP
-144 GGARRRE
+144 RRRE

-165 PSVEVSVVSAEKAR
+165 PGESVTVVSLEKAR

-185 YCVVLNPVDRSTGRI
+185 YCVILNPVDRATGRV
-200 QEGRRKVIS
+200 QEGRRKVVS
-209 GPDVFFLEPGEIL
+209 GPDVFFLEPGEAL

-233 EMQGL
+233 ELQGL

-244 DFSEPEEGGEPRLR
+244 DLSENEGGEPRAR

-271 YVLNEKVIILKEIS
+271 YVPSEKVLIHREIA

-328 PEAEALLGLAP
+328 PDAEALLGLTP
-339 APAPHLTAVDGKEAK
+339 PMPLVDVKDAR
-354 APRPPASVEK
+354 APRPSAPEK
-364 VDRTRAI
+364 GDRTRAI

-449 LRIKLSYKWQFDVEG
+449 LRIKLSYKWQFDVQG
-464 DSEKDKAIFRVND
+464 DPEKDKAIFRVND

-511 RAIFGVDD
+511 RAIFGMDD
-519 AGKARKDRL
+519 AGRARKDRL

-542 DIAPVDDKT
+542 DIAPVDEKT

-582 IRSEEEKQLADISSH
+582 IRSEEEKQLADIASH
-597 RKAEAERQSLIELQ
+597 RKSEAERQSLIELQ
-611 NRNHQLATLSHAK
+611 NRNHQLETLSRAK
-624 VEAEAELEKARVESE
+624 VEAEAQLERARVESE

-646 AEARASRIRTEAELE
+646 SDARASRIRSEAEAE
-661 RERLMSEMTLE
+661 RERLTTQVALE
-672 RQKRMNDLEVERQAR
+672 RQQRLNDLEVERQSR
-687 LAEVEADQF
+687 LAEVEATQF

-701 ALGGGENFV
+701 SLGGGENFV

-732 SGSNLNLFDS
+732 SGSNLNLFDA
-742 MQGLLGPGLRNG
+742 MQGLLGPGGQPRLPAHNAPKP
-754 SPGDKPVP
+754 PGD
-762 TLQQG
+762 TSA